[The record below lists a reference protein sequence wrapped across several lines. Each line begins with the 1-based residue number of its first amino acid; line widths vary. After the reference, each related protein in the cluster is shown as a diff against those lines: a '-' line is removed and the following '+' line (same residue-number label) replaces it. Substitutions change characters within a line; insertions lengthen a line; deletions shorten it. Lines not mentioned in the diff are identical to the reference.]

1 MSASELEEKVKAK
14 RFRAAPTHHWSSEQ
28 TRSLL
33 EEVRGEIKDR
43 PESFEKPIAQKF
55 YSKISAKCPLLA
67 NINWKVM
74 KSKMRYLI
82 KNGLNGAGLIK
93 NGEEESVKDYIQNI
107 CPFFEILD
115 EIFGL
120 RKGVNPTVIIES
132 SNIEVLYEDSEEVFL
147 FDNVDDIS
155 NSCSSSRI
163 SASTPIPPNTPQPD
177 VHLSLELSSNNA
189 SSFNGDSEIENLK
202 KRMT

>member
-14 RFRAAPTHHWSSEQ
+14 RFRAAPTHRWISEQ

-74 KSKMRYLI
+74 KSKMRYLKGI
-82 KNGLNGAGLIK
+82 YMEAVRWRSQTGAGLIE
-93 NGEEESVKDYIQNI
+93 NGEEESVKGILFSLSFKY
-107 CPFFEILD
+107 EIKLNQISQTTFK
-115 EIFGL
+115 IF
-120 RKGVNPTVIIES
+120 VPS
-132 SNIEVLYEDSEEVFL
+132 SKYWTRFLGSE
-147 FDNVDDIS
+147 
-155 NSCSSSRI
+155 R
-163 SASTPIPPNTPQPD
+163 A
-177 VHLSLELSSNNA
+177 
-189 SSFNGDSEIENLK
+189 
-202 KRMT
+202 

>member
-1 MSASELEEKVKAK
+1 MSASELEDKVKAK
-14 RFRAAPTHHWSSEQ
+14 RFRAAPTHRWSSEQ

-55 YSKISAKCPLLA
+55 YSKLSAKCPLLA

-74 KSKMRYLI
+74 KSKMRYLKGI
-82 KNGLNGAGLIK
+82 YMEAVKWRSQTGAGLIE

-120 RKGVNPTVIIES
+120 RKGMNPTVIIES
-132 SNIEVLYEDSEEVFL
+132 SNIEILYEDCKVFFYLIKLMIFQIVARVHVYQPVLL
-147 FDNVDDIS
+147 F
-155 NSCSSSRI
+155 R
-163 SASTPIPPNTPQPD
+163 PILHSQTFIYHWNCQ
-177 VHLSLELSSNNA
+177 
-189 SSFNGDSEIENLK
+189 
-202 KRMT
+202 

>member
-1 MSASELEEKVKAK
+1 
-14 RFRAAPTHHWSSEQ
+14 
-28 TRSLL
+28 
-33 EEVRGEIKDR
+33 
-43 PESFEKPIAQKF
+43 
-55 YSKISAKCPLLA
+55 
-67 NINWKVM
+67 M
-74 KSKMRYLI
+74 KSKMRYLKGI
-82 KNGLNGAGLIK
+82 YMEAVKWRSQTGAGLIE

-132 SNIEVLYEDSEEVFL
+132 SNIEILYEDSEEVFL

-163 SASTPIPPNTPQPD
+163 SASTPIPPDTPQPD
-177 VHLSLELSSNNA
+177 VHLSLELSSSNA
-189 SSFNGDSEIENLK
+189 SSFNGDSEIEN
-202 KRMT
+202 